1 MKHVLVPAWLAVL
14 AACAGGEPAAQPGTP
29 AQQPPAPGA
38 QAQPAP
44 PGASG
49 AAVSAADTGRVDTMA
64 GRTRLV
70 REVFAYRSGGRD
82 PFRSLLASGDVRPLL
97 EDLRLMGIWYDARY
111 PARSVA
117 VLRDVSVNKRY
128 DVRVDDELGRMR
140 VVEIRPTEIVLA
152 IEEFGVE
159 RQVTLAL
166 KKQEGA
172 P

>member
-1 MKHVLVPAWLAVL
+1 MRRLLVAGGVAALM
-14 AACAGGEPAAQPGTP
+14 ACAGGEPAPQPGTP
-29 AQQPPAPGA
+29 AQQPPAPGG
-38 QAQPAP
+38 QAQPSSGPAAQAAAAP
-44 PGASG
+44 DTA
-49 AAVSAADTGRVDTMA
+49 AADTA
-64 GRTRLV
+64 AARTGLI
-70 REVFAYRSGGRD
+70 REVFSYRSAGRD
-82 PFRSLLASGDVRPLL
+82 PFRSLLTSGEVRPLL

-152 IEEFGVE
+152 VEEFGVE

-166 KKQEGA
+166 KKQEGV